1 VPEHLFSFK
10 WHPYAIHPKIDYEKE
25 ERTTVTLTLKDTT
38 GGTLLTVVES
48 GFDKVPLARRFEA
61 FRMNTGGWEFQL
73 GILQR
78 YATT

>member
-1 VPEHLFSFK
+1 VA
-10 WHPYAIHPKIDYEKE
+10 PYAIHLKIDEKE

-48 GFDKVPLARRFEA
+48 ELDKVPLERRFEA